1 MTFWTCQGDEPPL
14 FGLVLLGRSLA
25 TIYTEI
31 RRYGG
36 GSIISVN
43 LRPRTGEMTMGFRR
57 LPPSWPHWFWPS
69 LILPL
74 GLLNIWVL
82 LQVLEY
88 FQSPIRIFIIANLLA
103 FILGYPVRWLQRH
116 PHIQR
121 FQAVILVLL
130 GTALVLA
137 CLAVL
142 VVPPLMEQIRQ
153 LLQLLAELGDGDG
166 AYFHLF
172 DRWASQWQLPSNL
185 KQFALRAS
193 EQLPEQVQG
202 LLSHLLGLLIW
213 TAGGL
218 FEAGFILIITI
229 YLLLRGREFWDGI
242 FRWLPR
248 RWRHPIRQ
256 SLRRS
261 FQNYYIG
268 QATVA
273 SLLGVSLSL
282 ALMAFQIPFG
292 LLFGLAVGV
301 MALFPFG
308 GAITIALVSVLAT
321 FNGLW
326 VGLQVLVIAAIIDQV
341 VENGL
346 APRLLGKFTGV
357 HPVWVLLSLMIGA
370 KVAGILGILVA
381 VPCTSFIKDMIDE
394 FFPYP
399 DIMAKSQ

>member
-1 MTFWTCQGDEPPL
+1 
-14 FGLVLLGRSLA
+14 
-25 TIYTEI
+25 
-31 RRYGG
+31 
-36 GSIISVN
+36 
-43 LRPRTGEMTMGFRR
+43 MGFRR
-57 LPPSWPHWFWPS
+57 FPPWLWPS

-121 FQAVILVLL
+121 LQAVILVLIGAGL
-130 GTALVLA
+130 ILA
-137 CLAVL
+137 CIAVL
-142 VVPPLMEQIRQ
+142 VVPPLMEQVRQ
-153 LLQLLAELGDGDG
+153 LLHLLAKLGDVNGEYFQLL
-166 AYFHLF
+166 
-172 DRWASQWQLPSNL
+172 DRWTIQWQLPSNL

-193 EQLPEQVQG
+193 EQIPGQIQG
-202 LLSHLLGLLIW
+202 MLGHLLGLLIW

-218 FEAGFILIITI
+218 FEAGFILIITV

-242 FRWLPR
+242 FRWFPR
-248 RWRHPIRQ
+248 RWRHPVRQ

-273 SLLGVSLSL
+273 GLLGVSLSL
-282 ALMAFQIPFG
+282 ALIVFQIPFG
-292 LLFGLAVGV
+292 LLSGLAVGV

-308 GAITIALVSVLAT
+308 GAITIALVSALAT
-321 FNGLW
+321 FHGLW
-326 VGLQVLVIAAIIDQV
+326 VGVQVLVIATIIDQI

-370 KVAGILGILVA
+370 KVAGILGILIA
-381 VPCTSFIKDMIDE
+381 VPCTSFIKEMIDE
-394 FFPYP
+394 FFPSP
-399 DIMAKSQ
+399 LP